1 MHCTKIRAV
10 LFILVVF
17 LFHSSRGRFGEIP
30 FHDYFP
36 SIWKLK
42 AVIVSP
48 LAANP
53 SKPPGP
59 TQYDE
64 NDNVGVVSLKTE
76 RGVEVF
82 LKVDRTE
89 GLEPLT
95 LRLPSQ
101 VGSVGK
107 PSTSR

>member
-1 MHCTKIRAV
+1 MNS
-10 LFILVVF
+10 F
-17 LFHSSRGRFGEIP
+17 LCRFVEIP

-48 LAANP
+48 VASSP
-53 SKPPGP
+53 SKPHCP

-76 RGVEVF
+76 RALEVF

-89 GLEPLT
+89 GMEPLT
-95 LRLPSQ
+95 LRLPS
-101 VGSVGK
+101 VVAFNIM
-107 PSTSR
+107 SRRAR